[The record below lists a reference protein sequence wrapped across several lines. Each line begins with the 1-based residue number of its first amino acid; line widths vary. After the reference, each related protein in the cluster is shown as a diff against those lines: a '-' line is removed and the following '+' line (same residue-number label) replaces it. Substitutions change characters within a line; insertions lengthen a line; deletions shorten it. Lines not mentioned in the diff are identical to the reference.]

1 MGVGNTTNP
10 ANGNSGGNGGNQSNA
25 GKTGA
30 PNKSGESGPATGT
43 AATEPGTGTGTP
55 TASRTGTETK
65 AGPGTE
71 KTGSRNN
78 ATVNPTSLAPDDI
91 ERDAAGNPVLKEDGT
106 PRKKRGRKP
115 GQQYGA
121 SPNTA
126 TNTVKPKVAKT
137 GDRNGMA
144 VEMLAAQ
151 FAILNTGLAYLTR
164 FEDWKLEDEEA
175 MQMAN
180 AAANVMAQFDYMPDP
195 KVTAVLGL
203 VTTTSMIY
211 GPRMYLY
218 RKALAERREANQTAR
233 NMAADE
239 RAANGAGYPGGP
251 MNYGQFSG

>member
-1 MGVGNTTNP
+1 
-10 ANGNSGGNGGNQSNA
+10 
-25 GKTGA
+25 
-30 PNKSGESGPATGT
+30 
-43 AATEPGTGTGTP
+43 
-55 TASRTGTETK
+55 
-65 AGPGTE
+65 
-71 KTGSRNN
+71 
-78 ATVNPTSLAPDDI
+78 
-91 ERDAAGNPVLKEDGT
+91 
-106 PRKKRGRKP
+106 
-115 GQQYGA
+115 
-121 SPNTA
+121 
-126 TNTVKPKVAKT
+126 
-137 GDRNGMA
+137 MA